1 MFISLG
7 TIFPLQDGSHL
18 GEGRARTHHGDER
31 SLLLETFAEPGEES
45 VDELA
50 IVDGITKFPEFVRDG
65 LEALTVDADGGVALY
80 RVAKLGVK
88 SGEASIDVV
97 LK

>member
-1 MFISLG
+1 LG
-7 TIFPLQDGSHL
+7 TICPLQDGSHL
-18 GEGRARTHHGDER
+18 GEGRASTHHGDER
-31 SLLLETFAEPGEES
+31 SLLLEIFTEPGEES